1 MDIVIEVL
9 SAIMPSNLPILITA
23 LLAIAVGGIL
33 CASTHG
39 AKVGL
44 LFLQATVFLFIYLAG
59 RYLTLEANNPS
70 TAFSWAQVTSI
81 GVLCAPIALYHYVA
95 QLVDVAS
102 ERRVFIAF
110 NWIFAL
116 CLVVLNLMTGFL
128 YSGVLEYSFG
138 YVPQYS
144 EWGSINSAW
153 TVMVMAVVILDFVL
167 QYRSASVGSLR
178 RRRFRACF
186 MAQLWVFPLYIDSIS
201 SHGIALPQIGWFA
214 VFMFIAQ
221 MASAVSRYRF
231 VDITPAFAAQKV
243 MDTVGEA
250 ILVLDAEG
258 EVRVANKAVGELLQ
272 RSPDALVGRQAEQL
286 LPQLGRMALDRT
298 LAESGGE
305 AAEQEF
311 ELQQNNGLRVMAM
324 HVTRLGGA
332 DIEGGYVCSLRD
344 VSRQKQVEQQLR
356 YESLHDALTGLP
368 NRVAF
373 QAQLEFQL
381 KEQGN
386 KNLAVL
392 FIDLNGFKKINDS
405 YGHRAGDEVLATVA
419 RRMLRAC
426 PNDAVVSRLAGDEF
440 AVLLLESGHS
450 TQTAQAIANELLKPM
465 NIEQGQITVGASIG
479 ISHARGDTGDSALA
493 LLKNADHAMYQ
504 AKGNGGG
511 FEVFDESKQG
521 AIGPQVAG

>member
-1 MDIVIEVL
+1 MELIVEVL
-9 SAIMPSNLPILITA
+9 TALMPSNLPILITA
-23 LLAIAVGGIL
+23 ILAIAVGGIL

-59 RYLTLEANNPS
+59 RYLTLEASNPI

-95 QLVDVAS
+95 HLVDVAS

-110 NWIFAL
+110 NWCFAL
-116 CLVVLNLMTGFL
+116 TLVVLNLMTGFL
-128 YSGVLEYSFG
+128 YSGVLNYSFG

-144 EWGSINSAW
+144 EWGSLNSAW
-153 TVMVMAVVILDFVL
+153 TVMVMIVVMLDFIL
-167 QYRSASVGSLR
+167 QYRSAAVGSLR
-178 RRRFRACF
+178 RRRIRACF
-186 MAQLWVFPLYIDSIS
+186 LAQLWVFPLYIDSIA
-201 SHGIALPQIGWFA
+201 SHAVALPQIGWFA

-221 MASAVSRYRF
+221 MARAVSRYRF

-258 EVRVANKAVGELLQ
+258 EVRVANKAAGELLQ
-272 RSPDALVGRQAEQL
+272 CSTDALVGTQAERL
-286 LPQLGRMALDRT
+286 LPQLGRLALDRT
-298 LAESGGE
+298 LAASPGDR
-305 AAEQEF
+305 AEQEF
-311 ELQQNNGLRVMAM
+311 ELQQGNSQRVMAM
-324 HVTRLGGA
+324 HVARLGGV
-332 DIEGGYVCSLRD
+332 DMEDGYVCSLRD
-344 VSRQKQVEQQLR
+344 VSRQKEIEQQLR

-381 KEQGN
+381 KEQAN

-392 FIDLNGFKKINDS
+392 FIDLNGFKKINDNH
-405 YGHRAGDEVLATVA
+405 GHRAGDEVLSTVA

-426 PNDAVVSRLAGDEF
+426 PDDAVVSRLAGDEF
-440 AVLLLESGHS
+440 AVLVMESGQS
-450 TQTAQAIANELLKPM
+450 KQTAQAISDELLKPM
-465 NIEQGQITVGASIG
+465 NIEQGQVTVGASIG
-479 ISHARGDTGDSALA
+479 ISHARGDHSDSAVA
-493 LLKNADHAMYQ
+493 LLKNADYAMYQ
-504 AKGNGGG
+504 AKDEGGG
-511 FEVFDESKQG
+511 YQVFDGSKRG
-521 AIGPQVAG
+521 AFAR